1 MYKVMIVDDEHF
13 VVDSLTGTLPWSE
26 LGIGEVFGAY
36 SAREAL
42 QIIEQHHVDIVLTDI
57 RMPGMDGIQLI
68 ERIRGLSS
76 NTECVL
82 LTGYE
87 DFSYAKEAIR
97 HQVAD
102 YLLKPV
108 SDETI
113 IAAIRSII
121 GKLNDKWEQ
130 ISSYQRAVST
140 LNEQLPA
147 LQADLLRDLLDGRK
161 FGAKQLEDKLRV
173 LRLPFGSNDTVAL
186 MLIRLEGEFASED
199 YKDRWLIEY
208 AVINMAREIMAHDFH
223 LWSCRDAH
231 DYLVVAVAPRA
242 AEGARQEMTDIGRD
256 EQIGRIEKTEQIV
269 QAGKAEQIEQADR
282 GWRAGGGGAQN
293 GQAERVWRA
302 GGEAQNGQAERVW
315 RTEGGTQ
322 NGHAELLDRL
332 ERGACLLQENVATFL
347 KGNVSVVVGGQREF
361 PAGLPK
367 LHAEVLALIR
377 TQIGSNQGFF
387 MTARSVPERGSI
399 DALSALHKSPSL
411 LHLFEAGYWEEIRLK
426 LDGVFTE
433 LERLGG
439 RGQATHEYAVEVYHA
454 VSAALY
460 HYAHSNGRSIAE
472 LLKDVKLYLPEDS
485 LSVQRLREWAT
496 AVCDALYQTA
506 SKEMSSSRSAVV
518 HIVKD
523 YILSRLSEDVSL
535 QTLADHVGWHPVHL
549 SKVFKLE
556 TGEMLS
562 DYLLRIRME
571 RAVQLLKGS
580 ELKIFEIAANV
591 GYLTTSYFIKV
602 FKKYYGI
609 TPQEYRTA
617 GEG

>member
-42 QIIEQHHVDIVLTDI
+42 QIIEQHHIDIVLTDI

-68 ERIRGLSS
+68 ERIRSLSS

-108 SDETI
+108 SDDTI

-242 AEGARQEMTDIGRD
+242 AEGARHEMA
-256 EQIGRIEKTEQIV
+256 K
-269 QAGKAEQIEQADR
+269 
-282 GWRAGGGGAQN
+282 
-293 GQAERVWRA
+293 
-302 GGEAQNGQAERVW
+302 
-315 RTEGGTQ
+315 Q

-506 SKEMSSSRSAVV
+506 TKEMSSSRSAVV
-518 HIVKD
+518 HIVED

-580 ELKIFEIAANV
+580 ELKIFEIAAEV